1 MQDTQQRGPC
11 KQCTAVDD
19 PWQQLP
25 PGKLAA
31 VATAALAANAAT
43 FGTSRALQFA
53 FTTGCAGTVEPGA
66 HYH

>member
-1 MQDTQQRGPC
+1 MPFTRRNM
-11 KQCTAVDD
+11 
-19 PWQQLP
+19 
-25 PGKLAA
+25 LAFSAAGA

-66 HYH
+66 RYH